1 MKLQNNTAVKNVTA
15 VDHSYEGLGTVK
27 IDDYPI
33 FVENLLPGEI
43 ADILIKKANSKF
55 AFAKVIKRYNES
67 TKRIKVVS
75 KKLMESGSAPLANI
89 SYSDQLEFKEN
100 FVKQLFKR
108 NIHYTDILPILKSD
122 YEWRYRNKLLLFT
135 KNVQNTI
142 KIGLYEKNSHN
153 LIEQDSY
160 DLVSNEAENVLI
172 WLGKNINKY
181 DCFKNVKNAL
191 TSITLRESYANKN
204 IMLYFTTSKAFD
216 LSKQFVNDIAKEF
229 DHIETIMVIVND
241 KVVYSYLSKKP
252 YLIDKI
258 GKFSFKYN
266 WNSFFQINSNQ
277 TEKLYSLLLDNL
289 NLDKSKVVLDAYCG
303 IGTIS
308 LFLAQKAKKV
318 YGLEIVK
325 EAVINAKEN
334 ALDNS
339 IHNTEFISGDVIK
352 TIDSI
357 NEKIDTVVVDPP
369 RSGLSSEFLNKIIDI
384 KPEEIGYI
392 SCNPHTMCRD
402 IDQLIKA
409 GYELSFLRPCDMFSQ
424 TYHIEMVAVLKLKE
438 AKRTIKQDH

>member
-1 MKLQNNTAVKNVTA
+1 MKLQNNTVVKNVTA
-15 VDHSYEGLGTVK
+15 IDHSYEGLGTVK

-33 FVENLLPGEI
+33 FVENLLPGER

-55 AFAKVIKRYNES
+55 AFAKVIKRYNDS
-67 TKRIKVVS
+67 AKRIKVINE
-75 KKLMESGSAPLANI
+75 KLMESGSAPLANI

-108 NIHYTDILPILKSD
+108 NIHYTNILPILKSD
-122 YEWRYRNKLLLFT
+122 YEWRYRNKLLVFT
-135 KNVQNTI
+135 KNVQNAI

-160 DLVSNEAENVLI
+160 DLVSKEVENVLL
-172 WLGKNINKY
+172 WLSKNINNY
-181 DCFKNVKNAL
+181 DCFKNVKNTL
-191 TSITLRESYANKN
+191 VSITLRESYVNKK
-204 IMLYFTTSKAFD
+204 IMLYFTVSKAFD

-229 DHIETIMVIVND
+229 GNIETILVIVND
-241 KVVYSYLSKKP
+241 KVVCSYLSEKTC
-252 YLIDKI
+252 LTDRI

-266 WNSFFQINSNQ
+266 WNSFFQINSKQ

-289 NLDKSKVVLDAYCG
+289 NLDSNKVILDAYCG

-318 YGLEIVK
+318 YGLEIIK

-334 ALDNS
+334 ALANN
-339 IHNTEFISGDVIK
+339 IRNTEFIAGDVIK

-384 KPEEIGYI
+384 RPAEIGYI

-402 IDQLIKA
+402 LDQLIKA
-409 GYELSFLRPCDMFSQ
+409 GYELIFLKPCDMFSQ
-424 TYHIEMVAVLKLKE
+424 TYHIEMVAVLKLKDLK
-438 AKRTIKQDH
+438 AL